1 MGSSTSRTA
10 FVETVDHDAM
20 GSSTSRT
27 AFVETVDH
35 DAGDMDMHE
44 WRSAASA
51 LKLLGFNVLRFTSSE
66 ITTLAINV
74 TTPVIGG
81 RRSMRLALTQ
91 IQALQ
96 ENQPLPER
104 SDYPA
109 CLVSL
114 LGRTITES
122 TLGEALQAL
131 ERGERMFIK
140 PRGASNVKCC
150 TGVVLQGERD
160 AGAEMLVLN
169 SLPPDTPMWRSQVLE
184 GLVAEFRCYVLD
196 GKVGAAV
203 CYKGDETWSLDM
215 QCVEAAAATLHASE
229 EGSAAFAL
237 DMGVV
242 AVAEG
247 DECKSR
253 TVLVEVNDGFA
264 LGLYPGCP
272 PDLYARMMVARWD
285 EICARGHE
293 LSSSNLRYR
302 YVFAPEIDPRRR
314 STSSWV
320 RVGPG

>member
-1 MGSSTSRTA
+1 MSLLTHGLLLDRLLYTAKRTIEA
-10 FVETVDHDAM
+10 PPDGNVERSISAVGVAAHCARKQSM

-51 LKLLGFNVLRFTSSE
+51 LELLGFRVLRFTSSE

-104 SDYPA
+104 SDYPV

-131 ERGERMFIK
+131 E
-140 PRGASNVKCC
+140 
-150 TGVVLQGERD
+150 
-160 AGAEMLVLN
+160 
-169 SLPPDTPMWRSQVLE
+169 LE
-184 GLVAEFRCYVLD
+184 GCP
-196 GKVGAAV
+196 GP
-203 CYKGDETWSLDM
+203 
-215 QCVEAAAATLHASE
+215 TLNP
-229 EGSAAFAL
+229 
-237 DMGVV
+237 V
-242 AVAEG
+242 
-247 DECKSR
+247 
-253 TVLVEVNDGFA
+253 
-264 LGLYPGCP
+264 
-272 PDLYARMMVARWD
+272 
-285 EICARGHE
+285 
-293 LSSSNLRYR
+293 
-302 YVFAPEIDPRRR
+302 RR
-314 STSSWV
+314 STCQCRSHPQRRCRSMKHTTRHLCWC
-320 RVGPG
+320 RRSC